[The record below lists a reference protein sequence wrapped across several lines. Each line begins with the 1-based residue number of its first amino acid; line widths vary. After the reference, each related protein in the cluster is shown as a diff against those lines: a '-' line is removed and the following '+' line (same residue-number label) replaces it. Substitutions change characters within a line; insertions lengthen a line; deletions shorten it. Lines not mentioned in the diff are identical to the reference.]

1 MPDQGQARPTSP
13 RNFSEPEIDLLLS
26 LVDEHMPIGEER
38 WKLVG
43 HFYEERALENCWCA
57 RDWRVLKRKY
67 ERSPPRQLA
76 RAPPKPT
83 NPSCI
88 SRAQAIET
96 EIRVRAELEYE
107 LRMGDQPSKLEQLQ
121 PFTFILAI
129 LGLGVYVLYTKS
141 RRG

>member
-13 RNFSEPEIDLLLS
+13 RNFSEPEIDVLLS
-26 LVDEHMPIGEER
+26 LVDEHMPIGQER
-38 WKLVG
+38 WKLVE
-43 HFYEERALENCWCA
+43 HFYEERASENRWCA

-67 ERSPPRQLA
+67 ERSPHQLA
-76 RAPPKPT
+76 RAPAKPT
-83 NPSCI
+83 NPSWI
-88 SRAQAIET
+88 SRAKAIET

-107 LRMGDQPSKLEQLQ
+107 LRKGEQTSKLEQLQ
-121 PFTFILAI
+121 PYTFLLAI